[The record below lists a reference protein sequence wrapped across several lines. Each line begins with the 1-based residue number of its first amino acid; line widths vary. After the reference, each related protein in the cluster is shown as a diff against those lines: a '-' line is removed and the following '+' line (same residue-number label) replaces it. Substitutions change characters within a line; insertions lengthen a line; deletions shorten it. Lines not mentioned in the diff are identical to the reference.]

1 MLHSRR
7 AYQRALRENCIQKGK
22 GMNMKRIIEQG
33 WKITGAMKCVELE
46 IEYSFGGHT
55 DIVYIGD
62 TVHIE
67 TKFGNAYDGLLID
80 FKCADKEGEQ
90 DSLYVKSETG
100 ELLRIGI
107 HDISLMEGTY
117 ERVD

>member
-1 MLHSRR
+1 
-7 AYQRALRENCIQKGK
+7 
-22 GMNMKRIIEQG
+22 MKRIIERG

-46 IEYSFGGHT
+46 VEYSFGGHT
-55 DIVYIGD
+55 DTVYIGD

-67 TKFGNAYDGLLID
+67 TKFGNIYDGVLID
-80 FKCADKEGEQ
+80 FDYADKEGEQ
-90 DSLYVKSETG
+90 DSLYVEN
-100 ELLRIGI
+100 EAEEVLRIGI